1 MEKKQRKGQETATVE
16 DFIIGTARVSSFSSL
31 LCEVWKG
38 EESLAVHLTEQLTEY
53 EGGKD
58 REKTARKVRN
68 WMHDRNLP
76 KNREEVFKICFALNL
91 DEEQAEKILGMTA
104 ESGIHYRDPGE
115 LIYAFCLRGGIG
127 YIQAVSMKEEFCR
140 EIFPEGFPIKET
152 AGQDDRQL
160 HLTGYVRQRFQRV
173 TTEDELRSFLESS
186 KERFGRYH
194 NTAYRKFRRMLDCL
208 IRPENFESGLPEDQ
222 SYSIRK
228 VVEEYLRMGIPY
240 ERRLGGYTRI
250 QREIKQHWPSAK
262 SIYEMCARKTDVDRK
277 TLLLLYLATEGE
289 NELQTE
295 EMRTMDEHH
304 RRIDLMLSECGMPRL
319 NMQSPFDYLVI
330 QAIRGADEEDF
341 IGLKMERM
349 IRRIFAGK
357 RVEMYSKAEEWKD
370 IVGQRRKGREDK
382 GAQREERKK

>member
-1 MEKKQRKGQETATVE
+1 MKKKQRKEQKKRQETAAVE
-16 DFIIGTARVSSFSSL
+16 DLLTGKALLASFSCL
-31 LCEVWKG
+31 LREVWQG
-38 EESLAVHLTEQLTEY
+38 EEPLAARLTERLTEY

-76 KNREEVFKICFALNL
+76 KNREEVFRICFALEL
-91 DEEQAEKILGMTA
+91 DEERAEQVLGMTE

-115 LIYAFCLRGGIG
+115 LIYAFCLRKRVG
-127 YIQAVSMKEEFCR
+127 YVQAVRMKEQLCG
-140 EIFPEGFPIKET
+140 EIFPGGIPCEEISGPDARSF
-152 AGQDDRQL
+152 QFL
-160 HLTGYVRQRFQRV
+160 NLTGYVRQRFQRV
-173 TTEDELRSFLESS
+173 TTEEELRRFLESS
-186 KERFGRYH
+186 RERFGRYH

-208 IRPENFESGLPEDQ
+208 IRPESSEGGLPEDQ

-228 VVEEYLRMGIPY
+228 AVEEYLRMGIPY
-240 ERRLGGYTRI
+240 ERRLGGYTRV

-295 EMRTMDEHH
+295 ETRPVEEHH
-304 RRIDLMLSECGMPRL
+304 RRMDMMLSECGMPLL
-319 NMQSPFDYLVI
+319 NAHCPFDYLVL
-330 QAIRGADEEDF
+330 QAVSGEDEDDF

-349 IRRIFAGK
+349 IRKIFAG
-357 RVEMYSKAEEWKD
+357 REAE
-370 IVGQRRKGREDK
+370 ICP
-382 GAQREERKK
+382 ATEE